1 MPRQYDFGFA
11 TRPCLR
17 LSRIEEIL
25 QQTKIVDPVPS
36 RKTLIRALEQ
46 GLLDGKKMKSGW
58 IVYEDSFKVW
68 VRSHQ
73 PEEYVS
79 I

>member
-11 TRPCLR
+11 IRPCLR

-46 GLLDGKKMKSGW
+46 GLLDGKKVKSGW
-58 IVYEDSFKVW
+58 IVYEDSFNAW

-73 PEEYVS
+73 PEEYAS